1 MLILPKLVLFEIL
14 EIIEELDK
22 IILQFILKEK
32 IIKGQTEN
40 FESKKEE
47 WGQNLV
53 QKDKQSS
60 ENDYAVEKQIQEL
73 IVTTYHIIQFEC
85 RAMGK
90 IINSINCIWTS

>member
-85 RAMGK
+85 RATGK

>member
-47 WGQNLV
+47 
-53 QKDKQSS
+53 
-60 ENDYAVEKQIQEL
+60 
-73 IVTTYHIIQFEC
+73 
-85 RAMGK
+85 
-90 IINSINCIWTS
+90 